1 MRYPCFTTTAEILL
15 LRNYRGRRRHC
26 GRYLVV
32 LVEAKP
38 ELLDGAVLADD
49 MRQPP
54 EGVVDGGHDVPHLV
68 FPPVPWVDVRFP
80 QGFLQ
85 RADCVRVSMDQVT
98 ALQSREIGKTDE
110 FCRNAGKNR

>member
-1 MRYPCFTTTAEILL
+1 
-15 LRNYRGRRRHC
+15 
-26 GRYLVV
+26 
-32 LVEAKP
+32 VEAKP

-54 EGVVDGGHDVPHLV
+54 EGVVDGGHDVPYLV
-68 FPPVPWVDVRFP
+68 FPAIPWVDVRFP